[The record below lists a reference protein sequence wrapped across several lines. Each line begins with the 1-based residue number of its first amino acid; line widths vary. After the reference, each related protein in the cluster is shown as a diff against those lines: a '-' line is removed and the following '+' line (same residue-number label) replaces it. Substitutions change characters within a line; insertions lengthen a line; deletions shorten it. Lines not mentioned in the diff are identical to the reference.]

1 MTDTMHA
8 GVIGIGSMG
17 MAIALNLQQRG
28 FGIAVRDVRPEVEAD
43 ARARGLQVCATP
55 HDVAQ
60 AADFIVIAVVNAAQT
75 CDVLFGEQGV
85 ASVPG
90 QGKTVLLCPT
100 IAPEDTEDIARRLID
115 KGFGAIDGP
124 MSGGPVRARDG
135 TMSLML
141 AGDAVVIDRNAVLLN
156 AMSDRIFRL
165 GPRYGDGARYKLVN
179 NLVAGM
185 NLIAASEAVA
195 LGVKLGLDP
204 AALVSLMGASSGQ
217 SMMLDDRLTR
227 AIVNDYAPRAYAY
240 ILTKDVALGLAM
252 ADQAEVD
259 MPMARHALEIFKA
272 TLALGYDELDD
283 AAVLKTL
290 LGQQRCAQ

>member
-1 MTDTMHA
+1 MKHTLDA
-8 GVIGIGSMG
+8 GVIGAGSMG

-28 FGIAVRDVRPEVEAD
+28 FGVAIRDVRPEVEAE
-43 ARARGLQVCATP
+43 ARMHALRVCATP
-55 HDVAQ
+55 LEVAQ
-60 AADFIVIAVVNAAQT
+60 AADFIVIVVVNAAQT

-85 ASVPG
+85 ATMPG
-90 QGKTVLLCPT
+90 QGKTILLCPT
-100 IAPEDTEDIARRLID
+100 IAPEDTASIAHRLIEA
-115 KGFGAIDGP
+115 GFAVIDGP
-124 MSGGPVRARDG
+124 MSGGPVRARAG

-141 AGDAVVIDRNAVLLN
+141 AGEPSVIDKHAALLS

-165 GPRYGDGARYKLVN
+165 SQRYGDGARYKLVN

-195 LGVKLGLDP
+195 LSVKLGLDP
-204 AALVSLMGASSGQ
+204 VATVNLMSASSGQ

-227 AIVNDYAPRAYAY
+227 AIANDFAPRAYAY
-240 ILTKDVALGLAM
+240 ILTKDVALGLSM
-252 ADQAEVD
+252 ADAADVD

-272 TLALGYDELDD
+272 TLARGYDELDD

-290 LGQQRCAQ
+290 LE

>member
-1 MTDTMHA
+1 MNDKMHA

-28 FGIAVRDVRPEVEAD
+28 FDVAVRDVRPDVEAD
-43 ARARGLQVCATP
+43 ARAQGLQVCATP
-55 HDVAQ
+55 REVAQ
-60 AADFIVIAVVNAAQT
+60 AADFIVIVVVNAAQT
-75 CDVLFGEQGV
+75 CEVLFGEQGV
-85 ASVPG
+85 TSVPG

-115 KGFGAIDGP
+115 AGFGVIDGP
-124 MSGGPVRARDG
+124 MSGGPVRARAG

-141 AGDAVVIDRNAVLLN
+141 SGDAAAIERNEALLN

-165 GPRYGDGARYKLVN
+165 GERYGDGARYKLVN

-195 LGVKLGLDP
+195 LSVKLGLDP
-204 AALVSLMGASSGQ
+204 AAMVSLMSASSGQ

-227 AIVNDYAPRAYAY
+227 AIANDFAPRAYAY
-240 ILTKDVALGLAM
+240 ILTKDVALGLSM
-252 ADQAEVD
+252 ADKADVD

-272 TLALGYDELDD
+272 TLARGYDELDD

-290 LGQQRCAQ
+290 LE

>member
-1 MTDTMHA
+1 MSDKMHA

-28 FGIAVRDVRPEVEAD
+28 FGVAVRDVRPDVEAD
-43 ARARGLQVCATP
+43 ARAQGLQVCATP
-55 HDVAQ
+55 REVAQ
-60 AADFIVIAVVNAAQT
+60 VADFIVIVVVNAAQT
-75 CDVLFGEQGV
+75 CEVLFGANGV
-85 ASVPG
+85 TSVPG

-115 KGFGAIDGP
+115 AGFGVIDGP
-124 MSGGPVRARDG
+124 MSGGPVRARAG

-141 AGDAVVIDRNAVLLN
+141 SGDAAVIERNQTLLN

-165 GPRYGDGARYKLVN
+165 GQRYGDGARYKLVN

-195 LGVKLGLDP
+195 LSVKLGLDP
-204 AALVSLMGASSGQ
+204 AAMVSLMSASSGQ

-227 AIVNDYAPRAYAY
+227 AIANDFAPRAYAY
-240 ILTKDVALGLAM
+240 ILTKDVALGLSM
-252 ADQAEVD
+252 ADKADVD

-272 TLALGYDELDD
+272 TLARGYDELDD

-290 LGQQRCAQ
+290 LE